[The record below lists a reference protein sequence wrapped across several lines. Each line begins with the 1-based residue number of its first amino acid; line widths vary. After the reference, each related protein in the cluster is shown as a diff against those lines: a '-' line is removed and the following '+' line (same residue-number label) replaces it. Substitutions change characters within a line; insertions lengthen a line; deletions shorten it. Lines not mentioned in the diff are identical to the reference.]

1 MSSEVEQIK
10 IAYET
15 LDMSPEQIAEDRELD
30 IVAVK
35 AALMQG
41 SSKYRKACGQEEEGK
56 DELNF
61 SDEQLLDANKVIHE
75 LMMGSEDENIR
86 LKAAMYL
93 RDDKKGRKEVVKQ
106 VGGQQFNILLFNQ
119 AMKQVRGGAEELKR
133 RALGEG
139 GEVINV

>member
-41 SSKYRKACGQEEEGK
+41 SSKYRKDCGKEDEARS
-56 DELNF
+56 ELNF
-61 SDEQLLDANKVIHE
+61 SDDQLADANKIIHE
-75 LMMGSEDENIR
+75 LMMGSEDDNIR

-106 VGGQQFNILLFNQ
+106 VGNQQFNILMFNQ
-119 AMKQVRGGAEELKR
+119 AMKQVRNGANELKR
-133 RALGEG
+133 QVLGEG
-139 GEVINV
+139 GTVDV